1 MEAVVVRT
9 VVVPCCECVVVD
21 VVLGDHVVLAV
32 ELVVDRFVVVMVVL
46 MEVERL
52 GRRSRQ
58 ASRWM

>member
-1 MEAVVVRT
+1 MEAVVERT
-9 VVVPCCECVVVD
+9 VVVPCCECVVAGLVLED
-21 VVLGDHVVLAV
+21 PVVLEVD
-32 ELVVDRFVVVMVVL
+32 LVVDRFVVVMEVL